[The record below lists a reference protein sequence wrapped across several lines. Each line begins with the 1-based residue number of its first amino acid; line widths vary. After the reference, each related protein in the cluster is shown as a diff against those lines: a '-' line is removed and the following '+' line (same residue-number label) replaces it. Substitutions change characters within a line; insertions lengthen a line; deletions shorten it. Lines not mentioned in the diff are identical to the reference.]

1 MQADA
6 GQSNFKKMIKGERIG
21 ETEMD
26 VFFVFASAGD
36 RRRSIVNNKR
46 ATHEASSEMVP
57 GNNNGNL
64 G

>member
-26 VFFVFASAGD
+26 VFFCLCI
-36 RRRSIVNNKR
+36 RRRPTAFNR
-46 ATHEASSEMVP
+46 EQ
-57 GNNNGNL
+57 
-64 G
+64 